1 MSNDSS
7 TLSLTNV
14 GVDFGHDSKSIDFLF
29 PNVVV
34 YRYSLV
40 NGENGCIRISRVF
53 NDSAIIA

>member
-7 TLSLTNV
+7 TSSLTNV
-14 GVDFGHDSKSIDFLF
+14 GVDFGHDSNSTDFLS

-40 NGENGCIRISRVF
+40 NGENGCIKMSRTF
-53 NDSAIIA
+53 NVSAMIA